1 MTFLMT
7 NRALARDVSHYP
19 YDDFAYSGKY
29 LRTFVNDKTGAAL
42 ALHVD
47 FDFSDVQNDLLKKAL
62 ATLAERYISKS
73 KGPHSRLLVSLT
85 RHRADLAGVLLS
97 PFAPISSE
105 ATCPVCPAFSDKEAM
120 LGLMRM
126 VNRYMLF

>member
-1 MTFLMT
+1 MFFTVMTFLMT

-29 LRTFVNDKTGAAL
+29 LRTFVNDKTGTAL

-62 ATLAERYISKS
+62 ATLAERYISKMQS
-73 KGPHSRLLVSLT
+73 FATQGSLMWAIK
-85 RHRADLAGVLLS
+85 R
-97 PFAPISSE
+97 
-105 ATCPVCPAFSDKEAM
+105 DKEAGHSYGKIGKKLVDM
-120 LGLMRM
+120 STLKTQPPSPS
-126 VNRYMLF
+126 